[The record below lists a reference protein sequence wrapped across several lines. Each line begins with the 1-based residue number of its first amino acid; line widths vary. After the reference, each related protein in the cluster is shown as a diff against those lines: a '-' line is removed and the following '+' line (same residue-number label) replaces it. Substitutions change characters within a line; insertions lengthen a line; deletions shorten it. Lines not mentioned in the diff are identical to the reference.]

1 MQSQQ
6 LGEIAIEASEIVSRL
21 EQVAGGV
28 SIPETV
34 YNQSTVFLGL
44 EKKNTDQII
53 QIINGLIS
61 HDEDGEPLILPTLDS
76 VTKLVMISHS
86 LAAYCGGLERHLV
99 QKLSTRFTTDTTRW
113 ISQLFG

>member
-1 MQSQQ
+1 M
-6 LGEIAIEASEIVSRL
+6 GEIAIEASEIVSRL

-28 SIPETV
+28 TIPETV

-53 QIINGLIS
+53 QIIHGLIS
-61 HDEDGEPLILPTLDS
+61 HDEDGEQLILPTLDS
-76 VTKLVMISHS
+76 VAKLVMISHS